1 MLSLLFIPVC
11 KVYPETKVGYRLTAV
26 IDSDKYSKFLLGF
39 VNWVCTKA
47 YLGKETVAP
56 DTDLTQVKD
65 NIIFIN

>member
-1 MLSLLFIPVC
+1 M
-11 KVYPETKVGYRLTAV
+11 

-47 YLGKETVAP
+47 YLGKETVAA